1 MKALLRALHLQLPR
15 LWLGHGPLARMLWP
29 LSMLYRL
36 LLGLHGAPYALPRRR
51 PARVPAL
58 VVVVGNVV
66 AGGAGKTPLT
76 IALAH
81 HLRQR
86 GLAVGVVS
94 RGYGR
99 QSQQTCAVLPDS
111 KADEVGDEPLLIQRA
126 TGVPVWVGRQRAAA
140 ARALLQS
147 HPQVRVI
154 LCDDGLQHRSLARDI
169 EICILDERGI
179 GNGWLLPAGPLREPW
194 PRRVDLLLGC
204 DAPAGM
210 APWSARRRLAD
221 TAHDA
226 QGRHVSL
233 STLAAAPGCNCRTPW
248 QCPTMPIFRNGRHAT
263 QGGRCCAPKK
273 TRSNSGRS
281 NRTRWR
287 WAWCCCPSRLFSRL
301 STPCWSSMASG
312 SGRYHPPMDNK
323 LLELLVCPVTK
334 GPLDWDAARSA
345 RLAYPVRD
353 GIPILLENEARP
365 LSDAEMEQLALRR
378 PHVA

>member
-15 LWLGHGPLARMLWP
+15 LWLGHGPFARMLWP

-36 LLGLHGAPYALPRRR
+36 LLGLHGALYALGLRRTD
-51 PARVPAL
+51 RVPAL

-99 QSQQTCAVLPDS
+99 RSQQTCAVLPDS
-111 KADEVGDEPLLIQRA
+111 TADEVGDEPLLIQRA

-140 ARALLQS
+140 ARALLQA

-154 LCDDGLQHRSLARDI
+154 LCDDGLQHRALARDI

-210 APWSARRRLAD
+210 TPWSARRLLAD

-226 QGRHVSL
+226 QGRQVSL
-233 STLAAAPGCNCRTPW
+233 STLAAAPVDALAGIARPERFFGMLRERGLQVQDTLALPDHADFSQW
-248 QCPTMPIFRNGRHAT
+248 PARHTGRPLLCTEKDAVKLW
-263 QGGRCCAPKK
+263 PKQPDALAV
-273 TRSNSGRS
+273 G
-281 NRTRWR
+281 
-287 WAWCCCPSRLFSRL
+287 
-301 STPCWSSMASG
+301 MALLPEAG
-312 SGRYHPPMDNK
+312 FFQAFDA
-323 LLELLVCPVTK
+323 LLEQHGQRLWPV
-334 GPLDWDAARSA
+334 S
-345 RLAYPVRD
+345 
-353 GIPILLENEARP
+353 
-365 LSDAEMEQLALRR
+365 S
-378 PHVA
+378 PHGQQTA